1 MSTGVDSL
9 EARIADVAEEVIGHR
24 PAPEERLE
32 LDSLG
37 YAELLFALEETF
49 AVRLPDHPV
58 PRDLG
63 AAARAVQAAGVRP
76 HEAGVPLLDG
86 LGHLQWLGQE
96 LLGPVLRGYYRMS
109 VTGAERFPA
118 SGPVVLASN
127 HDSLLDIPLIVIAA
141 PRPVWFMAKRELF
154 ENRFG
159 AWFFG
164 ALGGFSVNRGA
175 NDMRAVRAALAVLR
189 RGRVLGMYPEGTRS
203 RSFLPFLPGAAWA
216 ALATGAPLVPAGI
229 SGTAESMPRGSKV
242 PRPSRVRVR
251 FGEPIRVAAEHDP
264 RARIGRAAAMT
275 GDLRAEIERL
285 RST

>member
-1 MSTGVDSL
+1 VSTGVGSL
-9 EARIADVAEEVIGHR
+9 EARVADVAETVIGRR

-37 YAELLFALEETF
+37 HAELLFALEEAF

-58 PRDLG
+58 PRDLN
-63 AAARAVQAAGVRP
+63 AAARAIRGAGERRRD
-76 HEAGVPLLDG
+76 AGLLPERI
-86 LGHLQWLGQE
+86 GHLQWLGQGV
-96 LLGPVLRGYYRMS
+96 LGPVLRGYYRLT
-109 VTGAERFPA
+109 VTGTEGFPA

-154 ENRFG
+154 ASPFG
-159 AWFFG
+159 AWFFRV
-164 ALGGFSVNRGA
+164 LGGFSVNRGA

-264 RARIGRAAAMT
+264 RARIGRASALT

-285 RST
+285 RSS